1 LKPAGFFITAFLL
14 LCCVIPA
21 QADDTLQVSDPWI
34 REAPPGA
41 TVLAGYLTL
50 TNTTSAPLVIEAVS
64 SPAFE
69 AVEIHR
75 SQVVDGVARMQPVS
89 ELTVPAT
96 GNISLAPGGYHLML
110 LRPVRPLTEGDNVI
124 LLLHRADGICVTVT
138 APVLR
143 MTESSSHQH

>member
-1 LKPAGFFITAFLL
+1 ML
-14 LCCVIPA
+14 LCCFA
-21 QADDTLQVSDPWI
+21 QLRADDTLQVTEPWI

-50 TNTTSAPLVIEAVS
+50 SNSSDTPIVIEAVS

-75 SQVVDGVARMQPVS
+75 SWIEDGIAHMQPVPT
-89 ELTVPAT
+89 LTIPAA
-96 GNISLAPGGYHLML
+96 GSLSLASGSYHLML
-110 LRPVRPLTEGDNVI
+110 IRPVRALGAGDHVT
-124 LLLHRADGICVTVT
+124 LLLQRANGACITIT

-143 MTESSSHQH
+143 PTESPTQH

>member
-1 LKPAGFFITAFLL
+1 VKLAGFSSAAFLM
-14 LCCVIPA
+14 LCCVIPV

-50 TNTTSAPLVIEAVS
+50 TNTTSTPLVIEAVS

-75 SQVVDGVARMQPVS
+75 SQVVDGVAHMQPVS

-96 GNISLAPGGYHLML
+96 GSISLAPGGYHLML
-110 LRPVRPLTEGDNVI
+110 LRPVRALTEGDNVT